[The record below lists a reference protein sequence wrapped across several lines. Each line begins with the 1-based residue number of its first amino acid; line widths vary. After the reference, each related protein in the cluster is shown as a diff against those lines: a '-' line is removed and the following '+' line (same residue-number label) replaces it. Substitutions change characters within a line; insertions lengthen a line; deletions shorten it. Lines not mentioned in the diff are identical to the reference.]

1 MKNYKRNNLI
11 GIIPAF
17 FLFLFMAVIFSS
29 CAKKNYLHGINYNLS
44 SDQVPDYSKLAYWA
58 SHPWKY
64 DPADNTPSS
73 LPKVVND
80 SLADVFFIHPTTYT
94 DLTMQMGWNAEIN
107 NVKLNRK
114 TDRTTILYQ
123 ASVFNE
129 HCRIFAP
136 RYRQASIKAFFTN
149 DKSVSDKAFDL
160 AYIDIKAAFEYYLK
174 YYNHGRPIIIASHS
188 QGTLHAGRILKEF
201 FEGKALQKQLV
212 GAYIIGM
219 PVFENYFQELE
230 PCKDPSAT
238 GCFVTW
244 RTFRED
250 YTATFIKKE
259 KDKTY
264 VTNPLTW
271 TLDDRFAPASLNAGG
286 ILKNFNRVIP
296 HLVHAQKHGNVLWV
310 NKPYFF
316 GNIFLTIKNYHI
328 ADYNLFYVNIRENV
342 NRRIQSFME
351 NKSGEKVSN

>member
-1 MKNYKRNNLI
+1 LK
-11 GIIPAF
+11 
-17 FLFLFMAVIFSS
+17 
-29 CAKKNYLHGINYNLS
+29 
-44 SDQVPDYSKLAYWA
+44 
-58 SHPWKY
+58 
-64 DPADNTPSS
+64 
-73 LPKVVND
+73 
-80 SLADVFFIHPTTYT
+80 
-94 DLTMQMGWNAEIN
+94 
-107 NVKLNRK
+107 RK